1 MQFVS
6 PANFNKFNQIQGGGN
21 GAAYY
26 WESSPGQPLPPG
38 FSLTRSG
45 TNATYF
51 DSAGLLQTAGANVA
65 RGTYRYNGSAWVFDG
80 TMIEQ
85 AATNICLRSEA
96 FDNGVWATEGGYF
109 NPVVVTPNT
118 TVAPDGNTTADT
130 LTSSTVPA
138 GCRQIIAEAANTT
151 YTFSVWVKTG
161 TLAASN
167 IFLIVDTTLA
177 GVHVATIGFS
187 NLTTATAAWQRFSIT
202 VTTPAAGFDSLAVGL
217 DFSGAGTTFVWGA
230 QLEVGSAPTS
240 YIATGAASATRN
252 ADIVTAPTSGLQ
264 VGAQGFAAGAFRL
277 IAEAV
282 TGQGTFLSTDTGG
295 GVAGAQSYWFG
306 GAMYMYDTTGGAF
319 GVAATPTVGAVNK
332 VAVSWGAGTNGWQ
345 NSLNGVVA
353 SGNIA
358 FDGNMNF
365 AGTMRIGASTTGT
378 LPISMVLQSLRLG
391 VQTVNNSRLANPFA

>member
-138 GCRQIIAEAANTT
+138 GCIQIIAAAANTT

-240 YIATGAASATRN
+240 YIATGAASATRA
-252 ADIVTAPTSGLQ
+252 ADVVTAPTSGLL
-264 VGAQGFAAGAFRL
+264 VNGQGFAAGRFRL
-277 IAEAV
+277 IAESTSGA
-282 TGQGTFLSTDTGG
+282 GTFLSSYTGVTGG
-295 GVAGAQSYWFG
+295 IPAYWFG
-306 GAMYMYDTTGGAF
+306 GAIYMYDGTTGTF
-319 GVAATPTVGAVNK
+319 GATPTPVVEAASAV
-332 VAVSWGAGTNGWQ
+332 ATTWGGGTNGWQ
-345 NSLNGVVA
+345 SALNGSVTA
-353 SGNIA
+353 QNAA
-358 FDGNMNF
+358 FDNSMNF
-365 AGTMRIGASTTGT
+365 AATLRIGAHVDGTGAC
-378 LPISMVLQSLRLG
+378 SMVLQSLRLG
-391 VQTVNNSRLANPFA
+391 VVAASSGQLATYTS

>member
-138 GCRQIIAEAANTT
+138 GCIQIIAAAANTT

-240 YIATGAASATRN
+240 YIATGAASATRA
-252 ADIVTAPTSGLQ
+252 ADVVTAPTSGLL
-264 VGAQGFAAGAFRL
+264 VNAQGFAAIGYRA
-277 IAEAV
+277 IAGE
-282 TGQGTFLSTDTGG
+282 STDSECIITTYSGSGG
-295 GVAGAQSYWFG
+295 IPLRRVSTALALFDGTANRAFGLVLPNVAGTAYK
-306 GAMYMYDTTGGAF
+306 
-319 GVAATPTVGAVNK
+319 AATTWGGSACNGAVN
-332 VAVSWGAGTNGWQ
+332 
-345 NSLNGVVA
+345 GVVGTPA
-353 SGNIA
+353 A
-358 FDGNMNF
+358 FDGSMDLG
-365 AGTMRIGASTTGT
+365 ATLRIGDNVSGVS
-378 LPISMVLQSLRLG
+378 LPLSMVLQSMRLG
-391 VQTVNNSRLANPFA
+391 VVRALNNNELGALTA